1 MGNHRA
7 NATPPG
13 SPPAWVLILCAGLL
27 IGGYAV
33 ALLRGP
39 LPPQEV
45 RVIVM
50 PAEVPGPGNPPSA
63 E

>member
-1 MGNHRA
+1 MGNQRV
-7 NATPPG
+7 NATPQG
-13 SPPAWVLILCAGLL
+13 IPPKRVLFLCSGLL

-50 PAEVPGPGNPPSA
+50 PAESPVPGNPPSA